1 MTGRRAAFLDRDGV
15 LVQELLV
22 DGAPL
27 APLRVDDFQ
36 ILPEAGT
43 QVQRLRDAGLICLVF
58 TNQPEVARGLLA
70 PDDLDAMHRQLRAE
84 VAVDDV
90 YVCPHVDADGCTCRK
105 PRPGM
110 LTTGAAQW
118 DVRLDESFVIGD
130 RWRDI
135 DAGRAVGC
143 YTILIDRP
151 YSACETADVSVPTL
165 VDAVNAIMARL
176 ERVQP

>member
-1 MTGRRAAFLDRDGV
+1 MSGGRAVFLDRDGV
-15 LVQELLV
+15 LVKEVLL
-22 DGAPL
+22 DGSPFVPL
-27 APLRVDDFQ
+27 TVSDFR
-36 ILPEAGT
+36 LVPEAAA
-43 QVQRLRDAGLICLVF
+43 QVQRLRDAGLTCIVF

-70 PDDLDAMHRQLRAE
+70 TDTLEAMHRELRAT
-84 VAVDDV
+84 VPVDDV
-90 YVCPHVDADGCTCRK
+90 YVCPHVDADACPCRK
-105 PRPGM
+105 PRTGM
-110 LTTGAAQW
+110 LTSAAERW
-118 DVRLDESFVIGD
+118 DVCLEQSFVIGD

-135 DAGRAVGC
+135 EAGRAVGC